1 MCRTWRIVPL
11 QTWMGC
17 RAGREAF
24 STDTYN
30 FHAKQCSECWE
41 PDTTQGE
48 LEQGVLLG
56 KGDVAVLVAL
66 FVFTVL
72 LITSPPGGLGFFF
85 SFLYAGES
93 RKSNICFLLFF
104 IKPFSV

>member
-1 MCRTWRIVPL
+1 
-11 QTWMGC
+11 MGC

-72 LITSPPGGLGFFF
+72 LITSPPGGLGFFSLFCMLERAERATSAFCF
-85 SFLYAGES
+85 SSSSHSQCEPG
-93 RKSNICFLLFF
+93 KNITATH
-104 IKPFSV
+104 